1 MKFDFWLKRQKTS
14 YEAIIKKN
22 NLNSYEELVEYAR
35 GLSLSPP
42 DESDVTKYFQK
53 EEKPRKGRSNSSVR
67 SSIGSSKAN
76 SSRSGTKSKP
86 VQQEHSDSIRRG
98 SKNAKKSKS
107 LDDKKDRDD
116 RNNSSGE

>member
-42 DESDVTKYFQK
+42 DESNVTKYFQK
-53 EEKPRKGRSNSSVR
+53 EEKPRKGRPNSSVR
-67 SSIGSSKAN
+67 SSVRASKVN
-76 SSRSGTKSKP
+76 SNRSGSKSKS
-86 VQQEHSDSIRRG
+86 VQQEHSDSVRRG

-107 LDDKKDRDD
+107 LDDKKNRDD